1 MMDALKDE
9 LDSVVLNVGDIIV
22 DHLSGYVGILL
33 RRERRI
39 DMIEDDLYFW
49 EIRWASSFQSR
60 KKPEQPLDISGF
72 LEEDMLKLSILVGA
86 CELHAAD
93 KEQDE

>member
-1 MMDALKDE
+1 MIDELKDE

-49 EIRWASSFQSR
+49 EIT
-60 KKPEQPLDISGF
+60 
-72 LEEDMLKLSILVGA
+72 
-86 CELHAAD
+86 
-93 KEQDE
+93 